1 MNRPPRS
8 IEIFTMSALDLF
20 VTAMGSLA
28 ILMMILFPYFHEKKG
43 PKVDKAEIAKSTL
56 LFCVWDPRL
65 QDFEEFAKATAENK
79 TGAAAETKAPDAWR
93 SPGFEQQPNFPVV
106 SVSWEQ
112 AAAFCK
118 WLTEKERK

>member
-20 VTAMGSLA
+20 VTAMGSFA
-28 ILMMILFPYFHEKKG
+28 ILMMILFPYFHGTKG
-43 PKVDKAEIAKSTL
+43 SKVDKAEIAKSRL
-56 LFCVWDPRL
+56 LFCVWDSRV

-79 TGAAAETKAPDAWR
+79 TDAAAATKDSDAWKN
-93 SPGFEQQPNFPVV
+93 PGFDLQPNFPVV

-118 WLTEKERK
+118 WLT